1 MTVRNRWRHGS
12 GVLVGLAAPSLLLV
26 AGCAAPEVPAAQ
38 GFALAAPSSQDISLA
53 CEDLDRAPAARCHV
67 EAYVAVLDDVFRP
80 VVESRGRDFT
90 EPRVVLD
97 DEGATTACGRL
108 TAPAYCPADATIVIP
123 LAQVSALGD
132 RAPDKALDG
141 VLYDDEV
148 LGYFRRG
155 LTPEELATGGA
166 YAAVI
171 ATVHEY
177 AHHVQALIGAIEA
190 HQADS
195 EMSPTEVSRQVE
207 LEADCLTG
215 WVAGHLA
222 ATGVHEPTL
231 LDDWA
236 GVTALTEI
244 GDDFRDPSLVDGGH
258 GTVEQRA
265 VAWLEGHV
273 EGALASEPYA
283 ACTQI
288 VEWATGG
295 VETATEEK
303 P

>member
-1 MTVRNRWRHGS
+1 MAVGS
-12 GVLVGLAAPSLLLV
+12 LAISLAACSPP
-26 AGCAAPEVPAAQ
+26 AEVPAAE
-38 GFALAAPSSQDISLA
+38 GFSLAAPSSQDIGSA
-53 CEDLDRAPAARCHV
+53 CTDRDRVAAARCLV
-67 EAYVAVLDDVFRP
+67 EAYGAVLDDVFRP

-108 TAPAYCPADATIVIP
+108 TVPAYCPADATIVIP

-141 VLYDDEV
+141 ILYDEEV
-148 LGYFRRG
+148 LAYFTRG

-190 HQADS
+190 HQADG
-195 EMSPTEVSRQVE
+195 ERSPAEVSRQLE

-236 GVTALTEI
+236 GITALTEI

-273 EGALASEPYA
+273 EGAQASEPYA

-288 VEWATGG
+288 VEWATSGA
-295 VETATEEK
+295 ESATEETT
-303 P
+303 